1 MSHQRDTASV
11 LYQILDGLPVEVA
24 RLERASAWFEDLP
37 TPIDRRSFMAYV
49 KAMQREIPAQS
60 PLAELVP
67 RWRGAWQEKGHFSEA
82 DAEAFLQDYLDCL
95 DPNLLFSTPITGGY
109 AYWDKAR
116 LHSGFSYAS
125 HSEMTWSLLYCDRG
139 GAQLRGGGRDLPIES
154 GQVLLVAP
162 GALYRLQPLP
172 GFEEWGY
179 YWTVF
184 HPDSRWRDWLNW
196 PSFSPHVS
204 SLLLSNDAQV
214 QVEAAAREL
223 ECCLQSEQAMRAE
236 LSHNLLEQ
244 LILRCRASL
253 PADFTPHRDPRI
265 KRARL
270 FVEEH
275 CTGNFALEEVAA
287 AANLSA
293 SRLAGLFKEQCGLSV
308 LAYRDELRMIKAAQL
323 LRNHTLDVAE
333 IGARVGYPDPAYFS
347 RTFSRHI
354 GVSPREYR
362 RSGQVQT
369 PV

>member
-1 MSHQRDTASV
+1 MSHECDTAGV
-11 LYQILDGLPVEVA
+11 LYQILDGRPVDA
-24 RLERASAWFEDLP
+24 ALLDRASAWFEQLP

-49 KAMQREIPAQS
+49 SALQREIPEQS

-67 RWRGAWQEKGHFSEA
+67 RWRGAWQKSGQFSEHE
-82 DAEAFLQDYLDCL
+82 AEAFLQDYLDCL

-116 LHSGFSYAS
+116 LNSGFSYAS
-125 HSEMTWSLLYCDRG
+125 HSETAWSLLYCDRG
-139 GAQLRGGGRDLPIES
+139 GAQLRGGGRDLSIES

-162 GALYRLQPLP
+162 GALYTLQPLP
-172 GFEEWGY
+172 GFDEWGY

-184 HPDSRWRDWLNW
+184 QPDSRWRDWLIW

-204 SLLLSNDAQV
+204 SLSLSEDVLV
-214 QVEAAAREL
+214 QVADAAREL
-223 ECCLQSEQAMRAE
+223 ERCLQSEQPMRAE

-244 LILRCRASL
+244 LILRCCASL
-253 PADFTPHRDPRI
+253 PPDFRPHHDPRI
-265 KRARL
+265 KRARQ
-270 FVEEH
+270 FIEDH
-275 CTGNFALEEVAA
+275 CITNFTLEEVAG

-308 LAYRDELRMIKAAQL
+308 LAYRDELRMVKAAQL

-354 GVSPREYR
+354 GVSPRAYR
-362 RSGQVQT
+362 NSGQAKAT
-369 PV
+369 I